1 MTHSKHMLAALLGL
15 TLALTACSS
24 EQGGQIQE
32 LPRPDFIE
40 AGQNFTGAPHF
51 KYTLGPGEDAD
62 CEGVCESVVDSC
74 SMAFNAHTVAIIR
87 PGVSEFI
94 SYERGCTQ
102 GGAFN
107 DTYVFEGEVMAVAGG
122 QKLPKTARFVMPAS
136 SSIKS
141 HCIYNSESFLTPVRI
156 VNGQYWL
163 AGCLPIETGSFEAV
177 AVSEDLIIQ
186 LPSSFEEFSLE
197 TQRAL
202 SDYLEVCQKEP
213 AGEFYD
219 MLDREFARH
228 EECPLYQPL
237 PNSEPEDDEPGGD
250 EFEN

>member
-1 MTHSKHMLAALLGL
+1 MTHTKYALTALVAL

-24 EQGGQIQE
+24 EQGDQIQE

-51 KYTLGPGEDAD
+51 KYTLGPGEAAD

-87 PGVSEFI
+87 PGIVERI

-102 GGAFN
+102 GGAF
-107 DTYVFEGEVMAVAGG
+107 DSTYVFDAEIMAVAGG
-122 QKLPKTARFVMPAS
+122 QKLPKTARFVMPVGG
-136 SSIKS
+136 SIKS

-163 AGCLPIETGSFEAV
+163 AGCLPIETGTFEAV

-186 LPSSFEEFSLE
+186 LPSSFEEFSFE

-202 SDYLEVCQKEP
+202 SNYLEVCQKEP

-219 MLDREFARH
+219 MLDGEFARH
-228 EECPLYQPL
+228 EECPLRESQPT
-237 PNSEPEDDEPGGD
+237 PEPEDEPGGD